1 MSIEKF
7 DEDMEKLYY
16 LLRDTP
22 KAKLPGL
29 GNCPEYQELYDS
41 ALENGPDEYIWFTE
55 KADIV
60 VYYLAGS
67 EDSKARFAGCNIDD
81 IPELIMTEILMGNDA
96 GIKFCG
102 IR

>member
-7 DEDMEKLYY
+7 DEDMEKLYH
-16 LLRDTP
+16 LLRDLP
-22 KAKLPGL
+22 KEKLPGL
-29 GNCPEYQELYDS
+29 GSCPEYQELYDS
-41 ALENGPDEYIWFTE
+41 AQENEPDEYIWFAG
-55 KADIV
+55 KFDIV
-60 VYYLAGS
+60 AHYLAGS

>member
-1 MSIEKF
+1 MSVEKF

-22 KAKLPGL
+22 KAKLVGL

-60 VYYLAGS
+60 VYYMAGS
-67 EDSKARFAGCNIDD
+67 EDSNARFAGRNIDD
-81 IPELIMTEILMGNDA
+81 IPGLKMKEILTEKG
-96 GIKFCG
+96 
-102 IR
+102 RLSYS